1 VLAPPSSRGAP
12 ETVLAGPQTEAL
24 LETMSVVTLPGDLW
38 RLLVE
43 EEPSEI
49 VWMPPLKLLLHE
61 FAFLDSFHSIA
72 YFLHS
77 LLLVSVEMVV
87 YFLTPCI

>member
-1 VLAPPSSRGAP
+1 MLAR
-12 ETVLAGPQTEAL
+12 PQTEAL
-24 LETMSVVTLPGDLW
+24 LETVSDPW
-38 RLLVE
+38 RVLVE

>member
-1 VLAPPSSRGAP
+1 MFAR
-12 ETVLAGPQTEAL
+12 PQMEAL
-24 LETMSVVTLPGDLW
+24 LETVSIVTLSGDLW
-38 RLLVE
+38 RVPLVE

-49 VWMPPLKLLLHE
+49 MWMPPLKLLLHE

>member
-1 VLAPPSSRGAP
+1 MLAR
-12 ETVLAGPQTEAL
+12 PQTEAL
-24 LETMSVVTLPGDLW
+24 LETVSVVTLPGDLW
-38 RLLVE
+38 RVLVE

-87 YFLTPCI
+87 CFFTPCI